1 MSMSPVFNSGERV
14 IITDP
19 VDPHYEGKTGTVV
32 EEIFRNYLSEYVYVV
47 HVEDGYEVEF
57 CADELT
63 AEEDYE

>member
-1 MSMSPVFNSGERV
+1 MSMTPVFMSGERV

-19 VDPHYEGKTGTVV
+19 IDNHYEGKSGTVM
-32 EEIFRNYLSEYVYVV
+32 EEIFRNYISDYVYVV
-47 HVEDGYEVEF
+47 QVDDGYEVEF